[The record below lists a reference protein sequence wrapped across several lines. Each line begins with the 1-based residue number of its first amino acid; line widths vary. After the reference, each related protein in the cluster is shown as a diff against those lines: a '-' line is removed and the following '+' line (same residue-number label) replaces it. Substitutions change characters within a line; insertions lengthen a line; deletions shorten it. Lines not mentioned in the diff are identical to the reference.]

1 MFYIGI
7 VEDNNDPLKL
17 GRLKVRV
24 YGLNTDNRN
33 NASDYEHYLPVDDL
47 QWAFPIF
54 PVTNS
59 NIDGISDFGG
69 IVNGTKVAVIYMDNN
84 KQQPFYLG
92 VLPFTLDNMPDFEKG
107 FSDPLKEHPQEDYKN
122 ESSISRLARNEN
134 INKTCI
140 KKINDNRRGWK
151 TNGIDFEEPE
161 SAYNAKYPFNRVI
174 ETESGII
181 VELDSTPN
189 NERIHIYHPS
199 GSYEEIRP
207 DGSKVVKNKG
217 VEILVDEKS
226 KAVSIG
232 GNYSLR
238 IGAGVNV
245 EIDGD
250 AIITTNDKLTLN
262 TKKDVVINSESE
274 NGIGIISNSKLNV
287 QANEVNIKSPV
298 VTFTA
303 ESNNPNITVKN
314 NATVNVIN
322 NVDITAGGNVN
333 LTSSGITK
341 IQASMIQLN

>member
-1 MFYIGI
+1 M
-7 VEDNNDPLKL
+7 
-17 GRLKVRV
+17 
-24 YGLNTDNRN
+24 
-33 NASDYEHYLPVDDL
+33 
-47 QWAFPIF
+47 
-54 PVTNS
+54 
-59 NIDGISDFGG
+59 
-69 IVNGTKVAVIYMDNN
+69 
-84 KQQPFYLG
+84 
-92 VLPFTLDNMPDFEKG
+92 
-107 FSDPLKEHPQEDYKN
+107 
-122 ESSISRLARNEN
+122 ARNEN